1 MPIKSDWDI
10 NDELLFIHISLAIG
24 SYAAFSIAAI
34 FSGMYVFLHKR
45 LKTKKFFS
53 DCDETAVA

>member
-1 MPIKSDWDI
+1 MPIKPDWDI

-34 FSGMYVFLHKR
+34 FSGMYVFLHKM
-45 LKTKKFFS
+45 LKDQKIFS
-53 DCDETAVA
+53 NGDETAFA